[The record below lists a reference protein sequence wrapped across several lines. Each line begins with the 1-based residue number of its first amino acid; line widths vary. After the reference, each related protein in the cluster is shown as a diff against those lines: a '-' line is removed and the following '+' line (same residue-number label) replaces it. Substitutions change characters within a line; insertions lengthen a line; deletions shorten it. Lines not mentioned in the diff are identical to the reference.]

1 MTVTLYVGDV
11 SEELALQAR
20 AHDPA
25 AFLIDHTN
33 YQKFIND
40 PVDSNA
46 VAFTSLG
53 DLPKNLKI
61 FYDVCRRADKIV
73 YAPPKTWSDGKTF
86 DLLNPGDSL
95 QGVTEYLLLMMSDD
109 IEIVNIESAYLSKD
123 PNPVMDSRRGT
134 DPQLW
139 FVGPSIV
146 EGTGVDPKCRFGQL
160 VADALELPASFIT
173 QDGASNTWGAGQ
185 ILRSDLRAGDTVIWG
200 LSITERVPLIMR
212 GRLWHLQKQIYSDH
226 EFLNDILSSDFLS
239 SETNFFNNV
248 YAIEQVTNF
257 CNKCGVKLMM
267 IGVLSVPNPN
277 FLRYLRTNT
286 NYYHYPYTLDFS
298 EDKIIPTYIDLAPDN
313 KHPGTQQH
321 RHFADFIL
329 KNIKDSV

>member
-40 PVDSNA
+40 PVDPNA

-73 YAPPKTWSDGKTF
+73 YAPPMTWSDGKTF
-86 DLLNPGDSL
+86 HLLNPENSL
-95 QGVTEYLLLMMSDD
+95 QGVTEYMLLMMSDD

-123 PNPVMDSRRGT
+123 PTPVMDSRHGT

-160 VADALELPASFIT
+160 VAEI
-173 QDGASNTWGAGQ
+173 G
-185 ILRSDLRAGDTVIWG
+185 RAHV
-200 LSITERVPLIMR
+200 
-212 GRLWHLQKQIYSDH
+212 
-226 EFLNDILSSDFLS
+226 
-239 SETNFFNNV
+239 
-248 YAIEQVTNF
+248 
-257 CNKCGVKLMM
+257 
-267 IGVLSVPNPN
+267 
-277 FLRYLRTNT
+277 
-286 NYYHYPYTLDFS
+286 
-298 EDKIIPTYIDLAPDN
+298 
-313 KHPGTQQH
+313 
-321 RHFADFIL
+321 
-329 KNIKDSV
+329 

>member
-11 SEELALQAR
+11 SEDLALQAQ
-20 AHDPA
+20 AQDPA
-25 AFLIDHTN
+25 AVLIDHTN
-33 YQKFIND
+33 YEKFISD
-40 PVDSNA
+40 TIESNI

-53 DLPKNLKI
+53 DLPKNLRI
-61 FYDVCRRADKIV
+61 FYDVCQRADKIV
-73 YAPPKTWSDGKTF
+73 YVPPKAWSDGKTF
-86 DLLNPGDSL
+86 DLLNPEDSL
-95 QGVTEYLLLMMSDD
+95 QGVTEYMLLMISDD
-109 IEIVNIESAYLSKD
+109 IEIDNIESAYLSKN
-123 PNPVMDSRRGT
+123 PNPMSDSRRGP

-139 FVGPSIV
+139 FVGASIV
-146 EGTGVDPKCRFGQL
+146 EGTGVDPKLRFGQL

-173 QDGASNTWGAGQ
+173 QDGASNIWGAGQ

-200 LSITERVPLIMR
+200 LSIIERTPLIMR
-212 GRLWHLQKQIYSDH
+212 GRLWHLQKQIYNDH
-226 EFLNDILSSDFLS
+226 EFLNDILPSDFLS
-239 SETNFFNNV
+239 SETNFFNNI

-257 CNKCGVKLMM
+257 CNKCGVKLIMF
-267 IGVLSVPNPN
+267 GALSVPNPN

-286 NYYHYPYTLDFS
+286 NYYHYPYTLDFL

-329 KNIKDSV
+329 KTIKDSV